1 MERLPCR
8 RGIIWIMGDAIGQNQ
23 NPSVKDAE
31 RQKWGLFSGPRW
43 VPYCET
49 TVVVQVWDKVLLIIR
64 E

>member
-1 MERLPCR
+1 
-8 RGIIWIMGDAIGQNQ
+8 MGDAIGQNQ